1 MNFIFRQPMDFSIIL
16 VGGHELR
23 KSVLTVSTKHA
34 KMMFLCTAAHT
45 LLPADTYLTHCE
57 FILPF

>member
-34 KMMFLCTAAHT
+34 KIMFLCTAALT
-45 LLPADTYLTHCE
+45 LCYQQTH
-57 FILPF
+57 I

>member
-34 KMMFLCTAAHT
+34 KMMFL
-45 LLPADTYLTHCE
+45 LPADTYLTHCE
-57 FILPF
+57 FISPF